1 MAVTSPESVRST
13 RVEFNLADGVP
24 EHLAHV
30 AGEGHVH
37 REREVVR
44 LENEQLARRVMRLRT
59 DAGREVALRLPPGSD
74 ALRPGDVL
82 AVTPTSFVVV
92 ESTTTPVVVVR
103 PTSLRQMGEAAHAL
117 GNRHRQVQFFDAD
130 SPFGQVVFLTPSDHT
145 VADYLASA
153 GVPFTLEDVTLDE
166 PFRHAEHTH

>member
-24 EHLAHV
+24 EHLVHV

-59 DAGREVALRLPPGSD
+59 DAGREVALRLPPGSS

-130 SPFGQVVFLTPSDHT
+130 SRFGQVVFLTPADHT
-145 VADYLASA
+145 VADYLTAA